1 MRRLTIRE
9 GWSTFFL
16 IALVVFT
23 ATWSVQKANW
33 ADGLSILG
41 WVTLVGLLV
50 GLIISLLDRLPSLL
64 AHIIALGF
72 GTFFV
77 LFEMTNFLSDSLGG
91 RRAKLD
97 YLWMRWQH
105 WFQAVSHGQRADD
118 LYLFVLLMAAI
129 LWVVSY
135 LSVWFIFRS
144 HWIWLTLLLPGVILL
159 LNMGYSTLVPHWLL
173 VLYLFASIMLL
184 MRFTFAERELSWRRI
199 GIPFPKAL
207 HWRGFWVA
215 GYLGLIVIIVGWA
228 FPLTASSEAVL
239 NGWNQVNGP
248 WRSIERNFNSW
259 FAALHGP
266 QSVGVGGYAA
276 FGDNFKLGG
285 PLQLSQNP
293 VVLIKDVNSAPYL
306 IAHTYDDFTGTGWK
320 STLDNSG
327 TDSAGG
333 QQAQTIGF
341 SAGQSIPVPQNAS
354 KDTKPE
360 QMNVKIYQPRGGV
373 IYTLGD
379 TTSISVPSQVRLS
392 WYQYK
397 NQSLDLR
404 VATKTSTPPILWDLV
419 QQLQSTDFTPAP
431 QPSATPAASAT
442 SSSSGSPSTV
452 ATPSPTATPGTA
464 NSVQSYLHQDEVNQV
479 DKLQTD
485 LRSQY
490 GITVHYAV
498 DPTTH
503 KATNFTFTGS
513 LPVYSDI
520 EAILAANGI
529 SSGDTYS
536 VSALVPNATPQLLR
550 TAGTDYPQ
558 EITSRYLELP
568 PQVSDR
574 TRALTQQLASGKH
587 NAFDIAEAIQN
598 YLRTNLKYNEA
609 VPAPPSGNHDL
620 VDYFLFDSKQGY
632 CTYYAS
638 AMAEMLRIEKIPA
651 RVAVGFYPADY
662 DQNAQGYLY
671 RDRNAHAW
679 VEVYFPNY
687 GWVPFE
693 PTAARPVIEYGPAPA
708 VTTSS
713 NPQSVA
719 PNPGRDSRLN
729 QLLEQNQ
736 PGGSGGPIGPIKVQ
750 HTTTPFDWAMRGIV
764 AFIILLGA
772 VIAFLWLRGTR
783 NLSPT
788 GRFYSK
794 LQRGT
799 GWTGISTKPSMTPY
813 EFASDVSNRLPGARA
828 HARYLAELYV
838 RERYGQQPVTA
849 GELSRA
855 RSAWFRLRGML
866 LRYALVSRWRRPTSS
881 ESTGFDD
888 D

>member
-1 MRRLTIRE
+1 MRRFTIRE

-16 IALVVFT
+16 TALVVFT

-41 WVTLVGLLV
+41 WITLVGLLV
-50 GLIISLLDRLPSLL
+50 GLIVSLLDRLPSLL
-64 AHIIALGF
+64 AHVIALGI
-72 GTFFV
+72 GTVFV
-77 LFEMTNFLSDSLGG
+77 LFEMTNFLSDSIGG

-97 YLWMRWQH
+97 YLWGRWQH

-129 LWVVSY
+129 LWIVSY

-173 VLYLFASIMLL
+173 VLYLFAAIVLL
-184 MRFTFAERELSWRRI
+184 MRFTFAERELSWKRI

-215 GYLGLIVIIVGWA
+215 GYLGLLVIVVGWA
-228 FPLTASSEAVL
+228 FPLTASSQAVL
-239 NGWNQVNGP
+239 NGWNQINGP
-248 WRSIERNFNSW
+248 WRSIERNFNEW

-266 QSVGVGGYAA
+266 QSIGVGGYAA

-285 PLQLSQNP
+285 PLQLSQDP
-293 VVLIKDVNSAPYL
+293 VVLVKGVYTAPYL
-306 IAHTYDDFTGTGWK
+306 IARTYDDFTGTGWK
-320 STLDNSG
+320 STLDSSASG
-327 TDSAGG
+327 AAGN
-333 QQAQTIGF
+333 QSQTIGF
-341 SAGQSIPVPQNAS
+341 SPNQAIPVPENAS
-354 KDTKPE
+354 KDTKSE
-360 QMNVKIYQPRGGV
+360 NMNVKIYQPRGGV

-379 TTSISVPSQVRLS
+379 TTSVSVPSQVQLS
-392 WYQYK
+392 WYQYNK
-397 NQSLDLR
+397 QPLELSA
-404 VATKTSTPPILWDLV
+404 ATKDNTPPILWAFV
-419 QQLQSTDFTPAP
+419 QQLQSTNFTLAP
-431 QPSATPAASAT
+431 QPSATPAGPLS
-442 SSSSGSPSTV
+442 
-452 ATPSPTATPGTA
+452 ATPSASPVASPSPSSTPGA
-464 NSVQSYLHQDEVNQV
+464 SPSSGVSYLHQDEVNQA
-479 DKLQTD
+479 DKLQAE

-490 GITVHYAV
+490 GITVDYSI
-498 DPTTH
+498 DLKTH
-503 KATNFTFTGS
+503 KATGLTFTGS
-513 LPVYSDI
+513 LPVFSDV
-520 EAILAANGI
+520 EAIYAANGV

-550 TAGTDYPQ
+550 AAGTDYPR
-558 EITSRYLELP
+558 EISSRYLELP
-568 PQVSDR
+568 PEVSDR
-574 TRALTQQLASGKH
+574 TRTLTQQLASGQH
-587 NAFDIAEAIQN
+587 NPFDIAEAIQN
-598 YLRTNLKYNEA
+598 YLRTNMKYNESVA
-609 VPAPPSGNHDL
+609 APPAGNRDL

-638 AMAEMLRIEKIPA
+638 AMAEMLRIEHIPA

-679 VEVYFPNY
+679 VEAYFPGY

-693 PTAARPVIEYGPAPA
+693 PTAARPLIEYGPPPA
-708 VTTSS
+708 ATTTNS
-713 NPQSVA
+713 PQTVA
-719 PNPGRDSRLN
+719 QNPGRDSRLN
-729 QLLEQNQ
+729 QLLEQNS
-736 PGGSGGPIGPIKVQ
+736 PGGGGTLGPIKVQ
-750 HTTTPFDWAMRGIV
+750 HTTTPFDWALRGVI
-764 AFIILLGA
+764 AFILILSAL
-772 VIAFLWLRGTR
+772 IAFLWLRGTR

-788 GRFYSK
+788 GRFFSK

-813 EFASDVSNRLPGARA
+813 EFASDISDRLPGART
-828 HARYLAELYV
+828 HATYLAELYV
-838 RERYGQQPVTA
+838 RERYSQQPVTA

-866 LRYALVSRWRRPTSS
+866 LRYALVSRWRRPAR
-881 ESTGFDD
+881 STQGDFDD